1 MKKLLVLAF
10 TIAILLTAGSAFGQS
25 NNTFPPVDLPSD
37 HWAYEAVKAM
47 FASGILEGYPGNEFQ
62 GNRSFTRYEFA
73 IAITR
78 VFTYIE
84 KTGVGAEDVATLAMI
99 DALGTEFAA
108 ELADI
113 QAQVDA
119 NTAAIDDLSSSLSS
133 LGTRVDAVEKKL
145 GNITWDGDFRFR
157 LAYQDSEGMD
167 TQRFRERMRL
177 RLNFSAPIIEDQ
189 LKFYGRLATGPGGT
203 STNQTLD
210 NNFTNYGVG
219 LDLAY
224 LDYQPTWIPWST
236 HMYFGRFKNFLDT
249 SNSSAGFIW
258 DSDLNFDGTGQ
269 SIALPQFGG
278 EMFGTWKFN
287 AVQGIMNENG
297 GQAFDNE
304 DDEWLI
310 GWQVGAKDFI
320 TPKLNWYVSYYHFQ
334 NLVGGGNNFAADGY
348 AGNLAG
354 GDIDVNLDGAINNF
368 DSIAT
373 KYNVFNV
380 GANYQFQ
387 LSETAQPFY
396 VHLDYVS
403 NLNPEIPFSVDTR
416 LGIGDDDLIGWLGG
430 FRYSNAKEAG
440 TCDFGYYYK
449 NVGATA
455 VVGNF
460 SDADDFGANVIAH
473 NLFFDYAIT
482 DNTLFQFE
490 YILHDLK
497 NELEHLPSNTIQTL
511 HLDLVVKF

>member
-10 TIAILLTAGSAFGQS
+10 TMAFLLTAGSAFAQS

-62 GNRSFTRYEFA
+62 GTRSFTRYEFS
-73 IAITR
+73 IAISR
-78 VFTYIE
+78 VLDYIGQ
-84 KTGVGAEDVATLAMI
+84 TGIGGEDVATAAMVA
-99 DALGTEFAA
+99 ALQTEFAA

-113 QAQVDA
+113 QAKVDE
-119 NTAAIDDLSSSLSS
+119 NSAAIDDLSSSLSS
-133 LGTRVDAVEKKL
+133 LGTRVDDLEKKI
-145 GNITWDGDFRFR
+145 GNITWSGDFRFR
-157 LAYQDSEGMD
+157 LAYQDMEAMD
-167 TQRFRERMRL
+167 AQRFRERMRL
-177 RLNFSAPIIEDQ
+177 RLNFDAPIVEDK
-189 LKFYGRLATGPGGT
+189 LHFYGRLATGPGGV

-210 NNFTNYGVG
+210 SNFTNYGIG

-224 LDYQPTWIPWST
+224 LDYQPSWIPWAT

-249 SNSSAGFIW
+249 NSSSAGLIW

-269 SIALPQFGG
+269 SVVLPQFGG
-278 EMFGTWKFN
+278 DMFGNWHFN

-304 DDEWLI
+304 DDEWMI
-310 GWQVGAKDFI
+310 GWQVGAKDFV
-320 TPKLNWYVSYYHFQ
+320 TQRLNWYVSYYHYQ
-334 NLVGGGNNFAADGY
+334 NLVGGGNNFNADGY
-348 AGNLAG
+348 MGNTAG

-387 LSETAQPFY
+387 LSETAHPFY

-403 NLNPEIPFSVDTR
+403 NLTPEIPFSVDTR
-416 LGIGDDDLIGWLGG
+416 LGVSDDDHIGWLGG

-440 TCDFGYYYK
+440 TWDFGYYYK

-455 VVGNF
+455 LVGNF
-460 SDADDFGANVIAH
+460 ADADDAGANVVGH
-473 NLFFDYAIT
+473 NFYFDYSIT
-482 DNTLFQFE
+482 DNTMFQFE
-490 YILHDLK
+490 YILSDLK
-497 NELEHLPSNTIQTL
+497 NNLNHLADDTHQTL